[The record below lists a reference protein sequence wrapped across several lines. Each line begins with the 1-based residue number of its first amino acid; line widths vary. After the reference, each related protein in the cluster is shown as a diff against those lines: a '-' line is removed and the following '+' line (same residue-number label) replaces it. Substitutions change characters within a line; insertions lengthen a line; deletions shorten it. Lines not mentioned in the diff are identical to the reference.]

1 MRCLRCGVCC
11 RETEMLLSSKDIGR
25 LERKGYKRNFFVRF
39 DSEGYATLKNQ
50 RGYCVFYD
58 RKKRRCKVRPHRPAG
73 CRIYPVIFHENK
85 GIIVDPICP
94 SRDSVTEKQKA
105 KEGEKVL
112 KLLKTIDDE
121 AKRRCHQRSNYSQKP
136 ASTKT
141 PKEFRE

>member
-1 MRCLRCGVCC
+1 
-11 RETEMLLSSKDIGR
+11 MLLSSKDIKR
-25 LERKGYKRNFFVRF
+25 LERKGYKRNFFVLF

-58 RKKRRCKVRPHRPAG
+58 TKKRRCKVRPHRPAG

-105 KEGEKVL
+105 REGKKVV
-112 KLLKTIDDE
+112 KLLKTIDAE
-121 AKRRCHQRSNYSQKP
+121 AKRRNYERSSCSQKP
-136 ASTKT
+136 VSTKT
-141 PKEFRE
+141 P